1 MIVRLIKLLDKLI
14 NVIVLCFFFL
24 CLLIAA
30 LGIYDALTV
39 YQGANATN
47 YQQYKKKGVQFDDLL
62 AINSDVMAWLTVK
75 GTHIDYPIV
84 QGENNLEYINK
95 SVEGEYSLSGS
106 VFLDYRNKVTFEDK
120 YSLIYAH
127 HMAGNVMFGELP
139 NFRKKSFF
147 NKHKEFSI
155 ETKTKQKL
163 KINIFAC
170 IQTDAF
176 DSLLFNPI
184 DV

>member
-1 MIVRLIKLLDKLI
+1 
-14 NVIVLCFFFL
+14 
-24 CLLIAA
+24 
-30 LGIYDALTV
+30 
-39 YQGANATN
+39 
-47 YQQYKKKGVQFDDLL
+47 
-62 AINSDVMAWLTVK
+62 
-75 GTHIDYPIV
+75 
-84 QGENNLEYINK
+84 
-95 SVEGEYSLSGS
+95 
-106 VFLDYRNKVTFEDK
+106 
-120 YSLIYAH
+120 
-127 HMAGNVMFGELP
+127 GELP

-184 DV
+184 DVDISSKNEFLNHIKQKSVQYREILTTNESRFVALSTCEDMTTDGRIIVIGQIE